1 MFIYLSQ
8 KRKLVYINRWIKR
21 HKSNNG
27 WIITGKSHWHNSI
40 NSSLSKITQNFNTIK
55 EIELGPYQAKL
66 YQIN

>member
-1 MFIYLSQ
+1 MFMFLSE
-8 KRKLVYINRWIKR
+8 KRKSIYINRWIKR

-27 WIITGKSHWHNSI
+27 WIITGKSQSHHSV

-55 EIELGPYQAKL
+55 EIELGPYKAKL